1 MGAQAMAF
9 TLQTVAEGKIRS
21 ISAAC
26 TRKSAYG
33 NAAEPFPHFTRKP
46 PKNASPAWPS
56 ASRFPVLSPGFSRP
70 CFGHNKKGA
79 LYNCILQRARLCSFP
94 ASPYHQAAFRR
105 MDTILNAFASFPA
118 LSKGFCCAHKRAL
131 QQHIGK
137 LWKGCRQCLC
147 MFGWFIFHRIGSRLN
162 ACGFS
167 RRFHWKL
174 LFAFRGS
181 HFAQAF
187 L

>member
-1 MGAQAMAF
+1 MVF

-33 NAAEPFPHFTRKP
+33 NAAEPFPHFARKP
-46 PKNASPAWPS
+46 WKTLPQIRFSLPISRCFRLVFQDLALGIIKKARCTIAFCS
-56 ASRFPVLSPGFSRP
+56 APVFVHFRQVPIIKQRFAVWIPF
-70 CFGHNKKGA
+70 
-79 LYNCILQRARLCSFP
+79 I
-94 ASPYHQAAFRR
+94 
-105 MDTILNAFASFPA
+105 NAFASFPA

-167 RRFHWKL
+167 RRFHLKL

>member
-1 MGAQAMAF
+1 MR
-9 TLQTVAEGKIRS
+9 ERS
-21 ISAAC
+21 RTFSTFC
-26 TRKSAYG
+26 TK
-33 NAAEPFPHFTRKP
+33 AAEKRLPKFAFLFPFPGTCACFSQSLTFGIKRASCTIAFCSAPVFVHFRQVPIIKQ
-46 PKNASPAWPS
+46 
-56 ASRFPVLSPGFSRP
+56 RFAVWIPF
-70 CFGHNKKGA
+70 
-79 LYNCILQRARLCSFP
+79 I
-94 ASPYHQAAFRR
+94 
-105 MDTILNAFASFPA
+105 NAFASFPA

-167 RRFHWKL
+167 RRFHLKL

>member
-1 MGAQAMAF
+1 M
-9 TLQTVAEGKIRS
+9 R
-21 ISAAC
+21 
-26 TRKSAYG
+26 R
-33 NAAEPFPHFTRKP
+33 P
-46 PKNASPAWPS
+46 W
-56 ASRFPVLSPGFSRP
+56 LSPYKRWPRGKSDPFQPHVPEKAHTGTQQNLFHILHESRRKTP
-70 CFGHNKKGA
+70 PQLGLPLPVSRCFRLVFQDLALGIIKKA
-79 LYNCILQRARLCSFP
+79 RCTIAFCSAPVFVHFRQVPIIKQRFAVWIPF
-94 ASPYHQAAFRR
+94 
-105 MDTILNAFASFPA
+105 INAFASFPA

-147 MFGWFIFHRIGSRLN
+147 MFGWFIFHRIGGRLN

-167 RRFHWKL
+167 RRFHLKL
-174 LFAFRGS
+174 LFAFRGP

>member
-1 MGAQAMAF
+1 MRRPWFSPYKRWPRGKYDPFQPHVPEKAHAGTQQNLFHILHESLPKFAF
-9 TLQTVAEGKIRS
+9 LF
-21 ISAAC
+21 
-26 TRKSAYG
+26 
-33 NAAEPFPHFTRKP
+33 PFPGTC
-46 PKNASPAWPS
+46 AC
-56 ASRFPVLSPGFSRP
+56 LSQSLT
-70 CFGHNKKGA
+70 FGIK
-79 LYNCILQRARLCSFP
+79 RARCTIAFCSAPVFV
-94 ASPYHQAAFRR
+94 HFRQVPIIKQR
-105 MDTILNAFASFPA
+105 FAVWIPFINAFASFPA

-167 RRFHWKL
+167 RRFNLKL